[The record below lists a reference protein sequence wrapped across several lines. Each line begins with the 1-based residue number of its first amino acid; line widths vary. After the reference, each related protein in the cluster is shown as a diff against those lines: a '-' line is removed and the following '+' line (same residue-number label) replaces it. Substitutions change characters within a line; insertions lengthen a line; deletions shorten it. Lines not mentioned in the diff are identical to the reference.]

1 MGKFNTLFCLVNT
14 QQLIG
19 VIRVFIVMTNA
30 RTPYFLIFTV
40 YFTQGTSPT
49 KITLK
54 RLCHGF

>member
-30 RTPYFLIFTV
+30 LTPYFPIFTI
-40 YFTQGTSPT
+40 YYTEGTSP
-49 KITLK
+49 INI
-54 RLCHGF
+54 R